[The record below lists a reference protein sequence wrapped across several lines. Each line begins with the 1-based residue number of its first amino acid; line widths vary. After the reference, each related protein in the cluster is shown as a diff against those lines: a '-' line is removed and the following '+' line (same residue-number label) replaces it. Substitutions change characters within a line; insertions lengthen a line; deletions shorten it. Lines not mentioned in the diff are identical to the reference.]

1 MLDTSHY
8 FSKFSYHFSL
18 QILHSYFGEGGG
30 VIFHNNLFLLTLQ
43 NSKDNG
49 NPVRVIRGH
58 VEKSSYSG
66 KVYTY
71 DGLYKVSCLK

>member
-1 MLDTSHY
+1 VC
-8 FSKFSYHFSL
+8 
-18 QILHSYFGEGGG
+18 GGG
-30 VIFHNNLFLLTLQ
+30 IIVHNNLFLLTLQ

-71 DGLYKVSCLK
+71 DGLYKVSCPK